1 MRACV
6 RVFVCVRA
14 CVRVHGCMY
23 LSVVVVVGLRLKA
36 KLQIRLVCTFL
47 SNCVTFVKLRFLLIL
62 SYLKYLLN

>member
-1 MRACV
+1 MCVCV
-6 RVFVCVRA
+6 RVCACVRA

-23 LSVVVVVGLRLKA
+23 LSVVVVGLRLKA

-62 SYLKYLLN
+62 SYLKYVLN